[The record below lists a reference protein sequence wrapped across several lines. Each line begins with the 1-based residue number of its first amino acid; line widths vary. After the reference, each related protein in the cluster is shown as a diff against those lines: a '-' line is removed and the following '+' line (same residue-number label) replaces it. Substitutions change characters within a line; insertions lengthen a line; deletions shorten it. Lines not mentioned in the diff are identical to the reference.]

1 MENSALK
8 NTIFA
13 TQIFYFSTMNITQ
26 EKVSDLNSI
35 LKVKLGPVDYQQRVD
50 TQLKELQRKASM
62 PGFRPGKVPF
72 GMVKKMYGKSVLSD
86 EVNKV
91 LNNSVTEFISSNK
104 IEIIGQPIPAL
115 NQNDKLNWDTQQ
127 EFEFAFELGHAPE
140 FNVEIEQ
147 EPFEYKMIKVEDA
160 LIDKE
165 IEDMQRR
172 YGKVTNPEQIEKNDL
187 VFGDFIELDSDGNE
201 LENGIKKT
209 STIATDKIKSEQ
221 ALASLIGL
229 NKGNH
234 LVVDPHDLSNNAT
247 DLAGMLGV
255 TPAQAESMSSN
266 FRFTITNISRVQPSE
281 LNEELYN
288 KVYGDSVNSIEEF
301 RAKIK
306 GEMSNMFNADSDK
319 YFLTRVVAGLV
330 KKHDIQLP
338 EDFLKRWLLFVNEKE
353 INATQIDKEF
363 PVYAERLR
371 TQMVINKI
379 IRQNGIEVKEQDI
392 RNFVKDLVSKQFA
405 SYNGTEM
412 EESDLDDTVTRVLK
426 NEKEYNRIVEKMYDD
441 KLLEL
446 LKSKLKLNFTEV
458 SFEDFYH
465 QN

>member
-1 MENSALK
+1 
-8 NTIFA
+8 
-13 TQIFYFSTMNITQ
+13 MNITQ

-35 LKVKLGPVDYQQRVD
+35 LRVKLGPVDYQQRVD

-172 YGKVTNPEQIEKNDL
+172 YGKVTNPEQVEKNDL

-234 LVVDPHDLSNNAT
+234 LVVDPHDLSSNAT

-255 TPAQAESMSSN
+255 TPSQAESMSSN
-266 FRFTITNISRVQPSE
+266 FRFTITNISRVQPAE

-392 RNFVKDLVSKQFA
+392 RDFVKDLVSKQFA

-412 EESDLDDTVTRVLK
+412 EESDLDDTVNRVLK

>member
-1 MENSALK
+1 
-8 NTIFA
+8 
-13 TQIFYFSTMNITQ
+13 MNITQ

-35 LKVKLGPVDYQQRVD
+35 LRVKLGPVDYQQRVD

-147 EPFEYKMIKVEDA
+147 EPFEYKMIKVEEA

-172 YGKVTNPEQIEKNDL
+172 YGKVTNPEQVEKNDL

-234 LVVDPHDLSNNAT
+234 LVVDPHDLSSNAT

-255 TPAQAESMSSN
+255 TPSQAESMSSN
-266 FRFTITNISRVQPSE
+266 FRFTITNISRVQPAE

-319 YFLTRVVAGLV
+319 YFLTRVLAGLV

-392 RNFVKDLVSKQFA
+392 RDFVKDLVSKQFA

-412 EESDLDDTVTRVLK
+412 EESDLDDTVNRVLK

>member
-1 MENSALK
+1 
-8 NTIFA
+8 
-13 TQIFYFSTMNITQ
+13 MNITH

-35 LKVKLGPVDYQQRVD
+35 LKVKLGPEDYQQRVD
-50 TQLKELQRKASM
+50 TQLKEMQRKASM
-62 PGFRPGKVPF
+62 PGFRPGRVPV
-72 GMVKKMYGKSVLSD
+72 GMVKKMYGKSILAD

-91 LNNSVTEFISSNK
+91 LNNSVNEYIATNK

-115 NQNDKLNWDTQQ
+115 NQNDRLDWETQQ
-127 EFEFAFELGHAPE
+127 NFEFAFELGHAPE

-160 LIDKE
+160 LVDKE

-172 YGKVTNPEQIEKNDL
+172 YGKVNHPDQIEKNDL
-187 VFGDFIELDSDGNE
+187 VFGDFVELNSNGNE
-201 LENGIKKT
+201 AENGIKKT
-209 STIATDKIKSEQ
+209 STIATDKVKSEQ

-229 NKGNH
+229 SKGNH
-234 LVVDPHDLSNNAT
+234 LIVDPHDLSGNVT
-247 DLAGMLGV
+247 DLAGMLGI
-255 TPAQAESMSSN
+255 TPAQAESLSSS
-266 FRFTITNISRVQPSE
+266 FKFTITNISRVQPAE
-281 LNEELYN
+281 LNEELYT
-288 KVYGDSVNSIEEF
+288 KVYGDSVTSIEEF

-306 GEMSNMFNADSDK
+306 SEMSSMFNADSDK

-330 KKHDIQLP
+330 KKYDIQLP

-353 INATQIDKEF
+353 INAQQIEKEF
-363 PVYAERLR
+363 PIYAERLR

-379 IRQNGIEVKEQDI
+379 IRQNGIEVKDTDI

-412 EESDLDDTVTRVLK
+412 EESDLETTVTRVLK

>member
-1 MENSALK
+1 
-8 NTIFA
+8 
-13 TQIFYFSTMNITQ
+13 
-26 EKVSDLNSI
+26 
-35 LKVKLGPVDYQQRVD
+35 
-50 TQLKELQRKASM
+50 
-62 PGFRPGKVPF
+62 
-72 GMVKKMYGKSVLSD
+72 
-86 EVNKV
+86 
-91 LNNSVTEFISSNK
+91 
-104 IEIIGQPIPAL
+104 
-115 NQNDKLNWDTQQ
+115 
-127 EFEFAFELGHAPE
+127 
-140 FNVEIEQ
+140 
-147 EPFEYKMIKVEDA
+147 
-160 LIDKE
+160 
-165 IEDMQRR
+165 
-172 YGKVTNPEQIEKNDL
+172 
-187 VFGDFIELDSDGNE
+187 
-201 LENGIKKT
+201 
-209 STIATDKIKSEQ
+209 
-221 ALASLIGL
+221 
-229 NKGNH
+229 
-234 LVVDPHDLSNNAT
+234 
-247 DLAGMLGV
+247 
-255 TPAQAESMSSN
+255 
-266 FRFTITNISRVQPSE
+266 
-281 LNEELYN
+281 LYN

-319 YFLTRVVAGLV
+319 YFLNRVVAGLV

-338 EDFLKRWLLFVNEKE
+338 EDFLKRWLLFVNERE

-392 RNFVKDLVSKQFA
+392 RDFVKDLVSKQFA

-412 EESDLDDTVTRVLK
+412 EESDLDDTVNRVLK

>member
-1 MENSALK
+1 
-8 NTIFA
+8 
-13 TQIFYFSTMNITQ
+13 MNITQ

-35 LKVKLGPVDYQQRVD
+35 LKVKLSPVDYQQRVD
-50 TQLKELQRKASM
+50 AQLKELQRKASM
-62 PGFRPGKVPF
+62 PGFRPGKVPV
-72 GMVKKMYGKSVLSD
+72 GMVKKMYGKSVLAD

-91 LNNSVTEFISSNK
+91 LNNSVNEYITSNK

-115 NQNDKLNWDTQQ
+115 DQNDKLDWDNQQ

-140 FNVEIEQ
+140 FEVSIEA
-147 EPFEYKMIKVEDA
+147 EPFEYKMVKVEDA
-160 LIDKE
+160 LVDKE

-172 YGKVTNPEQIEKNDL
+172 YGKVTNPEQVEKNDL
-187 VFGDFIELDSDGNE
+187 VFGDFVELDSDGNE
-201 LENGIKKT
+201 LEGGIKKT
-209 STIATDKIKSEQ
+209 STIATDKVKAEQ
-221 ALASLIGL
+221 SLEKLIGL
-229 NKGNH
+229 GKGSH
-234 LVVDPHDLSNNAT
+234 VVLDPHALTNNAT
-247 DLAGMLGV
+247 DLAAMLGI
-255 TPAQAESMSSN
+255 TPAQAETLSSS
-266 FRFTITNISRVQPSE
+266 FKFTITNISRVQPAE

-288 KVYGDSVNSIEEF
+288 KVYGESVSSIEEF

-306 GEMSNMFNADSDK
+306 SEMSSMFNADSDK
-319 YFLTRVVAGLV
+319 FFLNSVIAGLV
-330 KKHDIQLP
+330 KRYDLQLP
-338 EDFLKRWLLFVNEKE
+338 ETFLKRWLLFVNEKE
-353 INATQIDKEF
+353 INAEQIEREF

-392 RNFVKDLVSKQFA
+392 RDFVKDLVAKQFA

-412 EESDLDDTVTRVLK
+412 EEQDLEDTVTRVLK

-441 KLLEL
+441 RLLNF

-465 QN
+465 QH

>member
-1 MENSALK
+1 
-8 NTIFA
+8 
-13 TQIFYFSTMNITQ
+13 MNITQ

-35 LKVKLGPVDYQQRVD
+35 LRVKLGPVDYQQRVD

-172 YGKVTNPEQIEKNDL
+172 YGKVTNPEQVEKNDL

-234 LVVDPHDLSNNAT
+234 LVVDPHDLSSNAT

-255 TPAQAESMSSN
+255 TPSQAESMSSN
-266 FRFTITNISRVQPSE
+266 FRFTITNISRVQPAE

-392 RNFVKDLVSKQFA
+392 RDFVKDLVSKQFA

-412 EESDLDDTVTRVLK
+412 EESDLDDTVSRVLK

>member
-1 MENSALK
+1 
-8 NTIFA
+8 
-13 TQIFYFSTMNITQ
+13 MNITQ

-35 LKVKLGPVDYQQRVD
+35 LKVKLGPEDYQQRVD
-50 TQLKELQRKASM
+50 AQLKELQRKASM
-62 PGFRPGKVPF
+62 PGFRAGKVPV
-72 GMVKKMYGKSVLSD
+72 GMVKKMYGKSVLAD

-91 LNNSVTEFISSNK
+91 LNNSVNEYISSNK

-115 NQNDKLNWDTQQ
+115 NQNDRLDWETQQ
-127 EFEFAFELGHAPE
+127 NFEFAFELGHAPE
-140 FNVEIEQ
+140 FNVEIEH
-147 EPFEYKMIKVEDA
+147 EPFEYKIIKVEDA
-160 LIDKE
+160 LVDKE

-172 YGKVTNPEQIEKNDL
+172 YGKATNPELIEKNDL
-187 VFGDFIELDSDGNE
+187 VFGDFVELDSEGNE

-209 STIATDKIKSEQ
+209 STIATDKVKSEQ
-221 ALASLIGL
+221 ALASLLGL
-229 NKGNH
+229 SKGSH
-234 LVVDPHDLSNNAT
+234 LVLDPHELSSNST
-247 DLAGMLGV
+247 DLAGMLGI
-255 TPAQAESMSSN
+255 TKEQAESLSSS
-266 FRFTITNISRVQPSE
+266 FKFTITNISRVQPAE

-319 YFLTRVVAGLV
+319 FFLNRVIAGLV
-330 KKHDIQLP
+330 KKHDLQLP

-353 INATQIDKEF
+353 INAQQIEKEF
-363 PVYAERLR
+363 PIYAERLR

-412 EESDLDDTVTRVLK
+412 EESDLEDTVSRVLK

-441 KLLEL
+441 RLLEL

-465 QN
+465 QH

>member
-1 MENSALK
+1 
-8 NTIFA
+8 
-13 TQIFYFSTMNITQ
+13 MNITQ

-35 LKVKLGPVDYQQRVD
+35 LRVKLGPVDYQQRVD

-172 YGKVTNPEQIEKNDL
+172 YGKVTNPEQVEKNDL

-234 LVVDPHDLSNNAT
+234 LVLDPHDLSSNAT

-255 TPAQAESMSSN
+255 TPSQAESVSSN
-266 FRFTITNISRVQPSE
+266 FRFTITNISRVQPAE

-392 RNFVKDLVSKQFA
+392 RDFVKDLVSKQFA

-412 EESDLDDTVTRVLK
+412 EESDLDDTVSRVLK

-465 QN
+465 QH

>member
-1 MENSALK
+1 
-8 NTIFA
+8 
-13 TQIFYFSTMNITQ
+13 MNITH

-35 LKVKLGPVDYQQRVD
+35 LKVKLGPEDYQQRVD
-50 TQLKELQRKASM
+50 TQLKEMQRKASM
-62 PGFRPGKVPF
+62 PGFRPGKVPV
-72 GMVKKMYGKSVLSD
+72 GMVKKMYGKSILAD

-91 LNNSVTEFISSNK
+91 LNNSVNEYIATNK

-115 NQNDKLNWDTQQ
+115 NQNDRLDWETQQ
-127 EFEFAFELGHAPE
+127 NFEFAFELGHAPE

-160 LIDKE
+160 LVDKE

-172 YGKVTNPEQIEKNDL
+172 YGKVNHPDQIEKNDL
-187 VFGDFIELDSDGNE
+187 VFGDFVELDSNGNE
-201 LENGIKKT
+201 AENGIKKT
-209 STIATDKIKSEQ
+209 STIATDKVKSEQ

-229 NKGNH
+229 SKGNH
-234 LVVDPHDLSNNAT
+234 LIVDPHDLSGNVT
-247 DLAGMLGV
+247 DLAGMLGI
-255 TPAQAESMSSN
+255 TPAQAESLSSS
-266 FRFTITNISRVQPSE
+266 FKFTITNISRVQPAE
-281 LNEELYN
+281 LNEELYT
-288 KVYGDSVNSIEEF
+288 KVYGDSVTSIEEF

-306 GEMSNMFNADSDK
+306 SEMSSMFNADSDK

-330 KKHDIQLP
+330 KKYDIQLP

-353 INATQIDKEF
+353 INAQQIEKEF
-363 PVYAERLR
+363 PIYAERLR

-379 IRQNGIEVKEQDI
+379 IRQNGIELKDTDI

-412 EESDLDDTVTRVLK
+412 EESDLETTVTRVLK

-441 KLLEL
+441 RLLEL

-465 QN
+465 QH

>member
-1 MENSALK
+1 
-8 NTIFA
+8 
-13 TQIFYFSTMNITQ
+13 MNITH

-35 LKVKLGPVDYQQRVD
+35 LKVKLGPEDYQQRVD
-50 TQLKELQRKASM
+50 TQLKEMQRKASM
-62 PGFRPGKVPF
+62 PGFRPGRVPV
-72 GMVKKMYGKSVLSD
+72 GMVKKMYGKSILAD

-91 LNNSVTEFISSNK
+91 LNNSVNEYIATNK

-115 NQNDKLNWDTQQ
+115 NQNDRLDWETQQ
-127 EFEFAFELGHAPE
+127 NFEFAFELGHAPE

-160 LIDKE
+160 LVDKE

-172 YGKVTNPEQIEKNDL
+172 YGKVNHPDQIEKNDL
-187 VFGDFIELDSDGNE
+187 VFGDFVELNSNGNE
-201 LENGIKKT
+201 AENGIKKT
-209 STIATDKIKSEQ
+209 STIATDKVKSEQ

-229 NKGNH
+229 SKGNH
-234 LVVDPHDLSNNAT
+234 LIVDPHDLSGNVT
-247 DLAGMLGV
+247 DLAGMLGI
-255 TPAQAESMSSN
+255 TPAQAESLSSS
-266 FRFTITNISRVQPSE
+266 FKFTITNISRVQPAE
-281 LNEELYN
+281 LNEELYT
-288 KVYGDSVNSIEEF
+288 KVYGDSVTSIEEF

-306 GEMSNMFNADSDK
+306 SEMSSMFNADSDK

-330 KKHDIQLP
+330 KKYDIQLP

-353 INATQIDKEF
+353 INAQQIEKEF
-363 PVYAERLR
+363 PIYAERLR

-379 IRQNGIEVKEQDI
+379 IRQNGIEVKDTDI

-412 EESDLDDTVTRVLK
+412 EESDLETTVTRVLK

-441 KLLEL
+441 RLLEL

-465 QN
+465 QH

>member
-1 MENSALK
+1 
-8 NTIFA
+8 
-13 TQIFYFSTMNITQ
+13 MNITH

-35 LKVKLGPVDYQQRVD
+35 LKVKLGPEDYQQRVD
-50 TQLKELQRKASM
+50 TQLKEMQRKASM
-62 PGFRPGKVPF
+62 PGFRPGRVPV
-72 GMVKKMYGKSVLSD
+72 GMVKKMYGKSILAD

-91 LNNSVTEFISSNK
+91 LNNSVNEYIATNK

-115 NQNDKLNWDTQQ
+115 NQNDRLDWETQQ
-127 EFEFAFELGHAPE
+127 NFEFAFELGHAPE

-147 EPFEYKMIKVEDA
+147 EPFEYKMIKVEHA
-160 LIDKE
+160 LVDKE

-172 YGKVTNPEQIEKNDL
+172 YGKVNHPDQIEKNDL
-187 VFGDFIELDSDGNE
+187 VFGDFVELNSNGNE
-201 LENGIKKT
+201 AENGIKKT
-209 STIATDKIKSEQ
+209 STIATDKVKSEQ

-229 NKGNH
+229 SKGNH
-234 LVVDPHDLSNNAT
+234 LIVDPHDLSGNVT
-247 DLAGMLGV
+247 DLAGMLGI
-255 TPAQAESMSSN
+255 TPAQAESLSSS
-266 FRFTITNISRVQPSE
+266 FKFTITNISRVQPAE
-281 LNEELYN
+281 LNEELYT
-288 KVYGDSVNSIEEF
+288 KVYGDSVTSIEEF

-306 GEMSNMFNADSDK
+306 SEMSSMFNADSDK

-330 KKHDIQLP
+330 KKYDIQLP

-353 INATQIDKEF
+353 INAQQIEKEF
-363 PVYAERLR
+363 PIYAERLR

-379 IRQNGIEVKEQDI
+379 IRQNGIEVKDTDI

-412 EESDLDDTVTRVLK
+412 EESDLETTVTRVLK

-441 KLLEL
+441 RLLEL

-465 QN
+465 QH

>member
-1 MENSALK
+1 
-8 NTIFA
+8 
-13 TQIFYFSTMNITQ
+13 MNITQ

-35 LKVKLGPVDYQQRVD
+35 LRVKLGPVDYQQRVD

-172 YGKVTNPEQIEKNDL
+172 YGKVTNPEQVEKNDL

-221 ALASLIGL
+221 VLASLIGL

-234 LVVDPHDLSNNAT
+234 LVVDPHDLSSNAA

-255 TPAQAESMSSN
+255 TPSQAESMSSN
-266 FRFTITNISRVQPSE
+266 FRFITLWI
-281 LNEELYN
+281 
-288 KVYGDSVNSIEEF
+288 F
-301 RAKIK
+301 R
-306 GEMSNMFNADSDK
+306 
-319 YFLTRVVAGLV
+319 
-330 KKHDIQLP
+330 
-338 EDFLKRWLLFVNEKE
+338 
-353 INATQIDKEF
+353 
-363 PVYAERLR
+363 
-371 TQMVINKI
+371 
-379 IRQNGIEVKEQDI
+379 
-392 RNFVKDLVSKQFA
+392 
-405 SYNGTEM
+405 
-412 EESDLDDTVTRVLK
+412 
-426 NEKEYNRIVEKMYDD
+426 
-441 KLLEL
+441 
-446 LKSKLKLNFTEV
+446 
-458 SFEDFYH
+458 
-465 QN
+465 

>member
-1 MENSALK
+1 
-8 NTIFA
+8 
-13 TQIFYFSTMNITQ
+13 
-26 EKVSDLNSI
+26 
-35 LKVKLGPVDYQQRVD
+35 
-50 TQLKELQRKASM
+50 
-62 PGFRPGKVPF
+62 
-72 GMVKKMYGKSVLSD
+72 
-86 EVNKV
+86 
-91 LNNSVTEFISSNK
+91 
-104 IEIIGQPIPAL
+104 
-115 NQNDKLNWDTQQ
+115 
-127 EFEFAFELGHAPE
+127 
-140 FNVEIEQ
+140 
-147 EPFEYKMIKVEDA
+147 
-160 LIDKE
+160 
-165 IEDMQRR
+165 
-172 YGKVTNPEQIEKNDL
+172 
-187 VFGDFIELDSDGNE
+187 
-201 LENGIKKT
+201 
-209 STIATDKIKSEQ
+209 
-221 ALASLIGL
+221 
-229 NKGNH
+229 
-234 LVVDPHDLSNNAT
+234 
-247 DLAGMLGV
+247 MLGV
-255 TPAQAESMSSN
+255 TPAQAESMISN

-465 QN
+465 QH

>member
-1 MENSALK
+1 
-8 NTIFA
+8 
-13 TQIFYFSTMNITQ
+13 MNITQ

-35 LKVKLGPVDYQQRVD
+35 LRVKLGPVDYQQRVD

-172 YGKVTNPEQIEKNDL
+172 YGKVTNPEQVEKNDL

-234 LVVDPHDLSNNAT
+234 LVVDPHDLSSNAA

-255 TPAQAESMSSN
+255 TPSQAESMSSN
-266 FRFTITNISRVQPSE
+266 FRFTITNISRVQPAE

-392 RNFVKDLVSKQFA
+392 RDFVKDLVSKQFA

-412 EESDLDDTVTRVLK
+412 EESDLDDTVNRVLK

>member
-1 MENSALK
+1 
-8 NTIFA
+8 
-13 TQIFYFSTMNITQ
+13 MNITQ

-35 LKVKLGPVDYQQRVD
+35 LRVKLGPVDYQQRVD

-172 YGKVTNPEQIEKNDL
+172 YGKVTNPEQVEKNDL
-187 VFGDFIELDSDGNE
+187 VFGDFIELDSDGIE

-234 LVVDPHDLSNNAT
+234 LVVDPHDLSSNAT

-255 TPAQAESMSSN
+255 TTSQAESMSSN
-266 FRFTITNISRVQPSE
+266 FRFTITNISRVQPAE

-319 YFLTRVVAGLV
+319 YFLTRVVARLV

-392 RNFVKDLVSKQFA
+392 RDFVKDLVSKQFA

-412 EESDLDDTVTRVLK
+412 EESDLDDTVNRVLK

>member
-1 MENSALK
+1 
-8 NTIFA
+8 
-13 TQIFYFSTMNITQ
+13 MNITQ

-35 LKVKLGPVDYQQRVD
+35 LRVKLGPVDYQQRVD

-172 YGKVTNPEQIEKNDL
+172 YGKVTNPEQVEKNDL

-234 LVVDPHDLSNNAT
+234 LVLDPHDLSSNAA

-255 TPAQAESMSSN
+255 TPSQAESMSSN
-266 FRFTITNISRVQPSE
+266 FRFTITNISRVQPAE

-288 KVYGDSVNSIEEF
+288 KAYGDSVNSIEEF

-392 RNFVKDLVSKQFA
+392 RDFVKDLVSKQFA

-412 EESDLDDTVTRVLK
+412 EESDLDDTVNRVLK

>member
-1 MENSALK
+1 
-8 NTIFA
+8 
-13 TQIFYFSTMNITQ
+13 MNITQ

-35 LKVKLGPVDYQQRVD
+35 LRVKLGPVDYQQRVD

-172 YGKVTNPEQIEKNDL
+172 YGKVTNPEQVEKNDL

-234 LVVDPHDLSNNAT
+234 LVLDPHDLSSNAT

-255 TPAQAESMSSN
+255 TPSQAESMSSN
-266 FRFTITNISRVQPSE
+266 FRFTITNISRVQPAE

-392 RNFVKDLVSKQFA
+392 RDFVKDLVSKQFA

-412 EESDLDDTVTRVLK
+412 EESDLDDTVNRVLK

>member
-1 MENSALK
+1 
-8 NTIFA
+8 
-13 TQIFYFSTMNITQ
+13 MNITQ

-35 LKVKLGPVDYQQRVD
+35 LRVKLGPVDYQQRVD

-172 YGKVTNPEQIEKNDL
+172 YGKVTNPEQVEKNDL

-234 LVVDPHDLSNNAT
+234 LVVDPHDLSSNAT

-255 TPAQAESMSSN
+255 TPSQAESMSSN
-266 FRFTITNISRVQPSE
+266 FRFTITNISRVQPAE

-319 YFLTRVVAGLV
+319 YFLTRVLAGLV

-392 RNFVKDLVSKQFA
+392 RDFVKDLVSKQFA

-412 EESDLDDTVTRVLK
+412 EESDLDDTVNRVLK

>member
-1 MENSALK
+1 M
-8 NTIFA
+8 
-13 TQIFYFSTMNITQ
+13 
-26 EKVSDLNSI
+26 
-35 LKVKLGPVDYQQRVD
+35 
-50 TQLKELQRKASM
+50 QRKASM
-62 PGFRPGKVPF
+62 PGFRPGRVPV
-72 GMVKKMYGKSVLSD
+72 GMVKKMYGKSILAD

-91 LNNSVTEFISSNK
+91 LNNSVNEYIATNK

-115 NQNDKLNWDTQQ
+115 NQNDRLDWETQQ
-127 EFEFAFELGHAPE
+127 NFEFAFELGHAPE

-160 LIDKE
+160 LVDKE

-172 YGKVTNPEQIEKNDL
+172 YGKVNHPDQIEKNDL
-187 VFGDFIELDSDGNE
+187 VFGDFVELNSNGNE
-201 LENGIKKT
+201 AENGIKKT
-209 STIATDKIKSEQ
+209 STIATDKVKSEQ

-229 NKGNH
+229 SKGNH
-234 LVVDPHDLSNNAT
+234 LIVDPHDLSGNVT
-247 DLAGMLGV
+247 DLAGMLGI
-255 TPAQAESMSSN
+255 TPAQAESLSSS
-266 FRFTITNISRVQPSE
+266 FKFTITNISRVQPAE
-281 LNEELYN
+281 LNEELYT
-288 KVYGDSVNSIEEF
+288 KVYGDSVTSIEEF

-306 GEMSNMFNADSDK
+306 SEMSSMFNADSDK

-330 KKHDIQLP
+330 KKYDIQLP

-353 INATQIDKEF
+353 INAQQIEKEF
-363 PVYAERLR
+363 PIYAERLR

-379 IRQNGIEVKEQDI
+379 IRQNGIEVKDTDI

-412 EESDLDDTVTRVLK
+412 EESDLETTVTRVLK

-441 KLLEL
+441 RLLEL

-465 QN
+465 QH

>member
-1 MENSALK
+1 
-8 NTIFA
+8 
-13 TQIFYFSTMNITQ
+13 MNITQ

-35 LKVKLGPVDYQQRVD
+35 LRVKLGPVDYQQRVD

-172 YGKVTNPEQIEKNDL
+172 YGKVTNPEQVEKNDL

-234 LVVDPHDLSNNAT
+234 LVLDPHDLSSNAT

-255 TPAQAESMSSN
+255 TPSQAESMSSN
-266 FRFTITNISRVQPSE
+266 FRFTITNISRVQPAE

-338 EDFLKRWLLFVNEKE
+338 EDFLKRWLLFVNERE

-392 RNFVKDLVSKQFA
+392 RDFVKDLVSKQFA

-412 EESDLDDTVTRVLK
+412 EESDLDDTVSRVLK

>member
-1 MENSALK
+1 
-8 NTIFA
+8 
-13 TQIFYFSTMNITQ
+13 MNITQ
-26 EKVSDLNSI
+26 EKVTDLNSI
-35 LKVKLGPVDYQQRVD
+35 LKVKLGPEDYQQRVD
-50 TQLKELQRKASM
+50 VQLKELQRKASM
-62 PGFRPGKVPF
+62 PGFRPGKVPV
-72 GMVKKMYGKSVLSD
+72 GMVKKMYGKSVLAD

-91 LNNSVTEFISSNK
+91 LNNSVNEYIASNK

-115 NQNDKLNWDTQQ
+115 NQNDRLDWDTQK

-140 FNVEIEQ
+140 FTVEIEQ

-172 YGKVTNPEQIEKNDL
+172 YGKVNNPEQVEKNDL
-187 VFGDFIELDSDGNE
+187 VFGDFIELDGDGNE

-209 STIATDKIKSEQ
+209 STIATDKVKSEQ
-221 ALASLIGL
+221 ALASLMGL
-229 NKGNH
+229 SKGNH
-234 LVVDPHDLSNNAT
+234 LIVDPHALSSNTT
-247 DLAGMLGV
+247 DLAGMLGI
-255 TPAQAESMSSN
+255 TPAQAESLSSS
-266 FRFTITNISRVQPSE
+266 FKFTITNISRVQPAE
-281 LNEELYN
+281 LNEELYS

-319 YFLTRVVAGLV
+319 FFLNRVVAGLV
-330 KKHDIQLP
+330 KKYDLQLP
-338 EDFLKRWLLFVNEKE
+338 EEFLKRWLLFVNEKE
-353 INATQIDKEF
+353 INAQQIEKEF

-412 EESDLDDTVTRVLK
+412 EESDLEDTVSRVLK

-441 KLLEL
+441 RLLEL
-446 LKSKLKLNFTEV
+446 LKTKLKLNFTEV

-465 QN
+465 QH